1 MKKRKK
7 LNPQQGER
15 LKECL
20 EAKKMSQKELAEK
33 SGYSAQYIS
42 YIITKKKN
50 MSLESASAFA
60 KELNVRAKYLLCETN
75 YKNYHDEYLAFMD
88 ELSVLDEKSLQA
100 EDLAI
105 ALLKLHGI
113 SIEIFAAKYDDKQYE
128 VFEEEESSMFEA
140 DIIFDES
147 DDEFDKKLEYALT
160 NIEEYGKI
168 LVCKERKL
176 ASVKLKD
183 EPIMI
188 FRAEEIYRFVR
199 DIVTFAEFQAE
210 RLTNEIKAVGYFR
223 Q

>member
-33 SGYSAQYIS
+33 SGYSPQYIN
-42 YIITKKKN
+42 YIVNKKKN

-60 KELNVRAKYLLCETN
+60 KELNVCAEYLLCETN
-75 YKNYHDEYLAFMD
+75 YKNHYDKFLAFMD

-100 EDLAI
+100 EDLVM

-113 SIEIFAAKYDDKQYE
+113 SIEFFTAKYDNKRYE
-128 VFEEEESSMFEA
+128 VFEEAEDSIFEA

-160 NIEEYGKI
+160 NIEKYGKI

-183 EPIMI
+183 QPIMI
-188 FRAEEIYRFVR
+188 FRAEEIYKLVR
-199 DIVTFAEFQAE
+199 DIVTFVEFQAE
-210 RLTNEIKAVGYFR
+210 RLTNEMKVVGYFR